1 MRATEV
7 AQLEHRPV
15 QILLPSNVSSWTPH
29 KKCSKATDVFLN
41 CFFFLATIDIFNSS
55 NYAGQECEIC
65 CSLLTDSNWV
75 LCVRFLEIKNPDPE
89 WGTLSVQHL
98 AWHHTNTGR
107 IDACA
112 FFLQCSTHAW
122 ARGRVSV
129 LYGKNV
135 CTSSVGSRKQCWV
148 ESCIWSMGT
157 CAVNRPLSTSHSL
170 FHPVLF
176 LWLPYLLPAKQTP
189 SLLLTISSLIP
200 TGVALPLAA
209 EAYLQR
215 KKN

>member
-1 MRATEV
+1 MFFK
-7 AQLEHRPV
+7 
-15 QILLPSNVSSWTPH
+15 IVS
-29 KKCSKATDVFLN
+29 
-41 CFFFLATIDIFNSS
+41 FFLATIDIFNSS

-75 LCVRFLEIKNPDPE
+75 LCVRFLEIKNHDPE

-122 ARGRVSV
+122 ARGR
-129 LYGKNV
+129 G
-135 CTSSVGSRKQCWV
+135 TSSVGSRKQCWV
-148 ESCIWSMGT
+148 ESCIWSVGT

>member
-1 MRATEV
+1 MWDMLQLADWQQLSLVCAFPWNQKSWPWMR
-7 AQLEHRPV
+7 H
-15 QILLPSNVSSWTPH
+15 I
-29 KKCSKATDVFLN
+29 
-41 CFFFLATIDIFNSS
+41 
-55 NYAGQECEIC
+55 
-65 CSLLTDSNWV
+65 
-75 LCVRFLEIKNPDPE
+75 
-89 WGTLSVQHL
+89 SVQHL

-107 IDACA
+107 INACA

-148 ESCIWSMGT
+148 ESCIWSVGT

-200 TGVALPLAA
+200 TGVGLPLAA

-215 KKN
+215 KKKLGNGIR